1 VVDDG
6 VEGQAVPEA
15 VAEVL
20 DVNVVV
26 LRGHLAAPDLERSE
40 TLLLN
45 RRHDAVANQH
55 LIFLICLF
63 KISSLASFY
72 LNVSE
77 AGAGL

>member
-1 VVDDG
+1 MVDDG

-26 LRGHLAAPDLERSE
+26 LRGHLATPDLERSK

-45 RRHDAVANQH
+45 RRHDAVVNQH
-55 LIFLICLF
+55 LQQ
-63 KISSLASFY
+63 KTNRKVNISCP
-72 LNVSE
+72 E
-77 AGAGL
+77 TCQRDEI

>member
-1 VVDDG
+1 MVDDG

-26 LRGHLAAPDLERSE
+26 LRGHLATPDLERSE

-45 RRHDAVANQH
+45 RRHDAVVNQH
-55 LIFLICLF
+55 LQQ
-63 KISSLASFY
+63 KTNRKVNISCR
-72 LNVSE
+72 E
-77 AGAGL
+77 TCQRDEI

>member
-6 VEGQAVPEA
+6 VECQAVPEA

-26 LRGHLAAPDLERSE
+26 LGGHLAAPDLERSE

-45 RRHDAVANQH
+45 RRHDAVPNQH

-63 KISSLASFY
+63 KISLT
-72 LNVSE
+72 
-77 AGAGL
+77 

>member
-26 LRGHLAAPDLERSE
+26 LRGHLATPDLERSE

-45 RRHDAVANQH
+45 RRHDAVVNQH
-55 LIFLICLF
+55 LILLICLF
-63 KISSLASFY
+63 KISLTYSWLRST
-72 LNVSE
+72 
-77 AGAGL
+77 

>member
-1 VVDDG
+1 MDDG

-26 LRGHLAAPDLERSE
+26 LRGHLATPDLERSE

-45 RRHDAVANQH
+45 RRHDAVVN
-55 LIFLICLF
+55 
-63 KISSLASFY
+63 
-72 LNVSE
+72 
-77 AGAGL
+77 

>member
-1 VVDDG
+1 MVDDG

-26 LRGHLAAPDLERSE
+26 LRGYLATPDLERSE

-45 RRHDAVANQH
+45 RRHDAVVNQH

-63 KISSLASFY
+63 KISFTYSWLRST
-72 LNVSE
+72 
-77 AGAGL
+77 

>member
-1 VVDDG
+1 MVDDG

-26 LRGHLAAPDLERSE
+26 LRGHLATPDLERSE

-45 RRHDAVANQH
+45 RRHDAVVNQH
-55 LIFLICLF
+55 LQQ
-63 KISSLASFY
+63 KTGNTYISCRETCQSD
-72 LNVSE
+72 E
-77 AGAGL
+77 I